1 MSKRINGRVRMAV
14 IMTIVLAS
22 SLPAAGLRF
31 DKSEYAARRAK
42 LLEKIP
48 DGIAVIWAAQAT
60 GNYYPT
66 SPANDFNYLTGVE
79 LPNAALL
86 LDGASKTCILFLTVN
101 EGLVRQEGLS
111 VDLAKNPREFTG
123 IERVAPFESF
133 SLMLTMMAG
142 RAKVVYTPFKPEELY
157 REASTEKFSAFQRAV
172 TLNPWD
178 GRLTRE
184 LQFVKVLKER
194 LPQIEV
200 RDLSPL
206 IWDLRMIK
214 TPAEIELLRRAGK
227 IGVKAHIE
235 MIKACRPGMREYE
248 LSALWNYV
256 SEREGAQES
265 AYGVIITSGE
275 NHPYLHYNKHD
286 RLLKD
291 GDFLVVD
298 AGPDLDFYDIDITT
312 SFPANGRFTPR
323 QKELY
328 EAALAVH
335 ENSMKVYRPG
345 LTLEQ
350 CRKEVDDLLTKQGFD
365 LKKDY
370 FQWMRGDFG
379 HYVGMA
385 THDVGGAPR
394 VLKAGMVFANEPLA
408 VLAAENLGVRVEDT
422 ILITETGCENLTAGI
437 PRTVKDIEALMKKD
451 GTAQAL
457 KKAGLY

>member
-1 MSKRINGRVRMAV
+1 MDKRMTFRTMAV
-14 IMTIVLAS
+14 LALILALAS

-31 DKSEYAARRAK
+31 DKAEYAARRAR

-48 DGIAVIWAAQAT
+48 DGVAVIWGAQT
-60 GNYYPT
+60 PGNYYPAAQ
-66 SPANDFNYLTGVE
+66 ANDFNYLTGVE
-79 LPNAALL
+79 LPNAVLL
-86 LDGASKTCILFLTVN
+86 LDGASKTATLFLTAT
-101 EGLVRQEGLS
+101 EDQARQEGVS
-111 VDLAKNPREFTG
+111 ADLVKNPREFTG
-123 IERVAPFESF
+123 LDRVAPFESF
-133 SLMLTMMAG
+133 SSVLSALAG
-142 RAKVVYTPFKPEELY
+142 RSKILYTPFKPEELY
-157 REASTEKFSAFQRAV
+157 REVSTEKFSNFQRGV

-184 LQFVKVLKER
+184 LQFVRILRER
-194 LPQIEV
+194 YPSLEV

-206 IWDLRMIK
+206 IWELRVIK
-214 TPAEIELLRRAGK
+214 SPAEIELLRRAGR
-227 IGVKAHIE
+227 IGVKAHIA

-248 LSALWNYV
+248 LSALWDYV
-256 SEREGAQES
+256 CEREGAQES

-286 RLLKD
+286 RLLKE

-323 QKELY
+323 QKEVY
-328 EAALAVH
+328 EASLAVH

-345 LTLEQ
+345 LTEEQ
-350 CRKEVDDLLTKQGFD
+350 CRKEVDELLAQQGFD

-370 FQWMRGDFG
+370 FQRMRGGFG

-385 THDVGGAPR
+385 VHDVGGSPR
-394 VLKAGMVFANEPLA
+394 VLKPGMVIANEPL
-408 VLAAENLGVRVEDT
+408 VVFAAENLGVRVEDT

-437 PRTVKDIEALMKKD
+437 PRTVKEIETLMKQD
-451 GTAQAL
+451 GAAQVL